1 MSAIHIPS
9 KNRSEIQRI
18 IDSAKERGSVILF
31 YDALRILRLAGASV
45 AHTYIAL
52 NSQEIMLFSSQ
63 IEPPIVLKR
72 VIYDSLP
79 DSGLETYK
87 GISDPVEAVNLAL
100 GGSEFVDGMSFLI
113 QETAPEDL
121 KLSVLSNDRELR
133 LVDVRGGVCIT
144 IPHLNGVEELIA
156 ERERLRSFLFNAT
169 GSEDYDIKGMG
180 MLFLII
186 CSLVKL
192 FPAIN
197 GVEIRSM
204 FLYRSG
210 LGYII
215 TDAFI
220 FLK

>member
-9 KNRSEIQRI
+9 KKRLEIQRI

-45 AHTYIAL
+45 ARTHLAL
-52 NSQEIMLFSSQ
+52 NAQEIMLFSSQ

-72 VIYDSLP
+72 VIYDRLP

-100 GGSEFVDGMSFLI
+100 GDSEFVDGMSFLI

-121 KLSVLSNDRELR
+121 KLSILSNDRELR
-133 LVDVRGGVCIT
+133 LVDNRGGVGIT
-144 IPHLNGVEELIA
+144 IPHLNGVEDLIA
-156 ERERLRSFLFNAT
+156 ERERLRSFLFNVG

-186 CSLVKL
+186 CSIIKF
-192 FPAIN
+192 FPSIN
-197 GVEIRSM
+197 EVEIRSM
-204 FLYRSG
+204 FLYKSG

-215 TDAFI
+215 TDALVS
-220 FLK
+220 LK